1 MRTQP
6 KAVWQRLAAISFAAV
21 SPAAWSQAASP
32 AGVGGKDAIN
42 DVFSVDATSLGSAI
56 QSGMTSGS
64 ILAQI
69 AGIVCTAAL
78 FAAAAII
85 VLTFINGVLQT
96 GEKGQVLGRYSPVW
110 VPIRA
115 VIGLGMLTPL
125 GSGYSVIQILVLWV
139 AMWGSQLADDGWS
152 KANGYMSSNMTLSR
166 VVPNQKT
173 RDTVQSIYRMELCA
187 RAIRRSASRA
197 QDSFGVTTPQLPAA
211 GSRYEVDDPWFGGQQ
226 FVHEISYDGYGDLN
240 GEEGLCGKIALRR
253 EASDDPAVAQT
264 MDWQVQ
270 NLHGLRTALAGVA
283 IDEISGRRT
292 GGEIRGQLA
301 QIERDYAEAERR
313 RARAF
318 LARTG
323 STEQA
328 VRQAQTQRA
337 AAAGWMSAGSYY
349 LTFAGF
355 AATVNEQMTEQPEF
369 SAPRTNDLPA
379 SVRQDVSPWMATA
392 SNVTGGAADPAS
404 SENAPGTSWWD
415 KATNF
420 SPIDQFYKQIMAE
433 LGITL
438 RGVFEQVKGALLED
452 GNPIL
457 AFVALGQAMISA
469 LEIAFAAALVVIGV
483 ASALTGG
490 FGGILLFMTIAPA
503 FMPLLLCAIFL
514 AYFLPGIPY
523 FIWMMG
529 VAGWLLMLVQCVSA
543 APLWAAAHV
552 VPEGEGFAGDRAK
565 TGYML
570 IIGLVARPLLMV
582 VGLVAGM
589 LIVEFMARLIGVT
602 FTWWIDAVMIG
613 HSMGIIGTVS
623 LCVLLAS
630 LVLVMVRWSFSL
642 IYVVPDT
649 VLRFIGSASESFGEA
664 RVADQVKEMLL
675 AGYGAARSGASGTF
689 GAVGAKLQRL
699 GKNPEKRTP
708 KASVLKG

>member
-1 MRTQP
+1 MIGLLTWS
-6 KAVWQRLAAISFAAV
+6 AV
-21 SPAAWSQAASP
+21 AWSQAASP
-32 AGVGGKDAIN
+32 AGLGGKDAIQ
-42 DVFSVDATSLGSAI
+42 DVFGVDASSLASAI

-78 FAAAAII
+78 FAATAII
-85 VLTFINGVLQT
+85 VLTFINGMLQT
-96 GEKGQVLGRYSPVW
+96 GEKGQILGRYSPVW

-139 AMWGSQLADDGWS
+139 AMWGSQLGDEGWA
-152 KANGYMSSNMTLSR
+152 KANSYMSSNMSLSR
-166 VVPNQKT
+166 IVPNQKT
-173 RDTVQSIYRMELCA
+173 RDTVSSIYRMELCA
-187 RAIRRSASRA
+187 RAVRRSASRA

-226 FVHEISYDGYGDLN
+226 FVHTISYDGYGELG
-240 GEEGLCGKIALRR
+240 GEEGLCGKIQLRR
-253 EASDDPAVAQT
+253 EASEDSAVAQT

-270 NLHGLRTALAGVA
+270 NLHGLREALAGVA

-301 QIERDYAEAERR
+301 QIERDFAEAERR
-313 RARAF
+313 RARSF

-323 STEQA
+323 SAEQA

-337 AAAGWMSAGSYY
+337 ASAGWMSAGSYY

-355 AATVNEQMTEQPEF
+355 AATVNEQMTQQPDF

-379 SVRQDVSPWMATA
+379 SVRQDVAPWMATS

-433 LGITL
+433 FGITL
-438 RGVFEQVKGALLED
+438 RGVFEQVKGALIDE

-457 AFVALGQAMISA
+457 AFVSVGQAMISA

-490 FGGILLFMTIAPA
+490 VGGVLLFMTIAPA

-552 VPEGEGFAGDRAK
+552 APDGEGFAGDRAK

-570 IIGLVARPLLMV
+570 IIGLVARPILMV
-582 VGLVAGM
+582 IGLVAGM

-602 FTWWIDAVMIG
+602 FTWWIDSVTIG
-613 HSMGIIGTVS
+613 NSMGVVGLLSFMVI
-623 LCVLLAS
+623 LAS

-642 IYVVPDT
+642 IHIVPDT
-649 VLRFIGSASESFGEA
+649 VLRFIGSASESFGES
-664 RVADQVKEMLL
+664 RVADQVKEMVL
-675 AGYGAARSGASGTF
+675 AGYGAARSGTSGAL
-689 GAVGAKLQRL
+689 GAGGAKLQQL
-699 GKNPEKRTP
+699 AQGKKQQGQP
-708 KASVLKG
+708 KAQVLKG